1 MRTVLITIFS
11 VLFID
16 QFVKIWV
23 KASFML
29 GDMIGEVGFI
39 KFQFIEN
46 PGMAFGMTFGGVW
59 GKVALSLF
67 RVGAVVV
74 IWFIIK
80 NLMNNKA
87 HKGLIFSVS
96 LIFAGALGNILDSA
110 FYGLMFSESY
120 PYIAEFMPEGGGYAN
135 FMMGHVVDM
144 IHFEFFY
151 PSWAP
156 FDLAGTEVFP
166 PVFNIAD
173 FAISLGVGIIIV
185 FNKRFLG
192 NGKGDFSVFKKKK
205 VSLEAEIN
213 STTKQSEQVIEDT
226 PESSNENIF

>member
-16 QFVKIWV
+16 QILKLWV
-23 KASFML
+23 KANFFL
-29 GDMIGEVGFI
+29 GEEIGGLGFI
-39 KFQFIEN
+39 KLQFIEN
-46 PGMAFGMTFGGVW
+46 PGMAFGMEFGGVW
-59 GKVALSLF
+59 GKIALSLF

-80 NLMNNKA
+80 NLLNNKA
-87 HKGLIFSVS
+87 HKGLVFSVG

-110 FYGLMFSESY
+110 FYGLMFSESS
-120 PYIAEFMPEGGGYAN
+120 PYYMAEFMPEAGGYAN
-135 FMMGHVVDM
+135 FMTGHVVDM
-144 IHFEFFY
+144 IHFKFHY
-151 PSWAP
+151 PSWMP
-156 FDLAGTEVFP
+156 FDMAGSEIFP

-192 NGKGDFSVFKKKK
+192 KGKGDFSVFRKQQ
-205 VSLEAEIN
+205 LIAEDPIDAEVE
-213 STTKQSEQVIEDT
+213 K
-226 PESSNENIF
+226 

>member
-16 QFVKIWV
+16 QVLKLWV
-23 KASFML
+23 KANFFL
-29 GDMIGEVGFI
+29 GEEIGGLGFI
-39 KFQFIEN
+39 KLQFIEN
-46 PGMAFGMTFGGVW
+46 PGMAFGMEFGGVW
-59 GKVALSLF
+59 GKIALSLF

-80 NLMNNKA
+80 NLLNNKA
-87 HKGLIFSVS
+87 HKGLVFSVG

-110 FYGLMFSESY
+110 FYGLMFSESS
-120 PYIAEFMPEGGGYAN
+120 PYYMAEFMPEAGGYAN
-135 FMMGHVVDM
+135 FMTGHVVDM
-144 IHFEFFY
+144 IHFKFHY
-151 PSWAP
+151 PSWMP
-156 FDLAGTEVFP
+156 FDMAGSEIFP

-192 NGKGDFSVFKKKK
+192 KGKGDFSVFRKQK
-205 VSLEAEIN
+205 VVAEDSI
-213 STTKQSEQVIEDT
+213 VPD
-226 PESSNENIF
+226 PEK

>member
-16 QFVKIWV
+16 QVLKLWV
-23 KASFML
+23 KANFFL
-29 GDMIGEVGFI
+29 GEEIGGLGFI
-39 KFQFIEN
+39 KLQFIEN
-46 PGMAFGMTFGGVW
+46 PGMAFGMEFGGVW
-59 GKVALSLF
+59 GKIALSLF

-80 NLMNNKA
+80 NLLNNKA
-87 HKGLIFSVS
+87 HKGLVFSVG

-110 FYGLMFSESY
+110 FYGLMFSESS
-120 PYIAEFMPEGGGYAN
+120 PYYMAEFMPEAGGYAN
-135 FMMGHVVDM
+135 FMTGHVVDM
-144 IHFEFFY
+144 IHFKFHY
-151 PSWAP
+151 PSWMP
-156 FDLAGTEVFP
+156 FDMAGSEIFP

-192 NGKGDFSVFKKKK
+192 KGKGDFSVFRKQQ
-205 VSLEAEIN
+205 LIAEDPIDAEVE
-213 STTKQSEQVIEDT
+213 K
-226 PESSNENIF
+226 

>member
-16 QFVKIWV
+16 QFTKLWV
-23 KASFML
+23 KSSFILYDKMGEL
-29 GDMIGEVGFI
+29 GFV
-39 KFQFIEN
+39 KLQFIEN

-74 IWFIIK
+74 IWFIIR
-80 NLMNNKA
+80 NLLNNKA
-87 HKGLIFSVS
+87 HKGLVFSVA

-110 FYGLMFSESY
+110 FYGLMFTESY
-120 PYIAEFMPEGGGYAN
+120 PYIAEFMSEGGGYAG
-135 FMMGHVVDM
+135 FMMGYVVDM

-156 FDLAGTEVFP
+156 FDLAGLEIFP

-173 FAISLGVGIIIV
+173 FAISVGVGIIIV

-192 NGKGDFSVFKKKK
+192 KGKGDFSVFRKQQ
-205 VSLEAEIN
+205 VVAEDAVD
-213 STTKQSEQVIEDT
+213 TEIEK
-226 PESSNENIF
+226 

>member
-16 QFVKIWV
+16 QFLKLWV
-23 KASFML
+23 KANFFL
-29 GDMIGEVGFI
+29 GEEIGGLGFI
-39 KFQFIEN
+39 KLQFIEN
-46 PGMAFGMTFGGVW
+46 PGMAFGMSFGGVW

-74 IWFIIK
+74 IWVIIR
-80 NLMNNKA
+80 NLLNNKA
-87 HKGLIFSVS
+87 HKGLVFSVA

-110 FYGLMFSESY
+110 FYGLMFTESS
-120 PYIAEFMPEGGGYAN
+120 PYIAEFMSEGGGYAG
-135 FMMGHVVDM
+135 FMMGYVVDM

-151 PSWAP
+151 PSWVP
-156 FDLAGTEVFP
+156 FDLAGSEIFP

-173 FAISLGVGIIIV
+173 FAISVGVGIIIV

-192 NGKGDFSVFKKKK
+192 KGKGDFSIFRKQQEVEK
-205 VSLEAEIN
+205 EPAESGI
-213 STTKQSEQVIEDT
+213 EQ
-226 PESSNENIF
+226 

>member
-16 QFVKIWV
+16 QILKLWV
-23 KASFML
+23 KANFFL
-29 GDMIGEVGFI
+29 GEEIGGLGFI
-39 KFQFIEN
+39 KLQFIEN
-46 PGMAFGMTFGGVW
+46 PGMAFGMEFGGVW
-59 GKVALSLF
+59 GKIALSLF

-80 NLMNNKA
+80 NLLNNKA
-87 HKGLIFSVS
+87 HKGLVFSVG

-110 FYGLMFSESY
+110 FYGLMFSESS
-120 PYIAEFMPEGGGYAN
+120 PYYMAEFMPEAGGYAN
-135 FMMGHVVDM
+135 FMTGHVVDM
-144 IHFEFFY
+144 IHFKFHY
-151 PSWAP
+151 PSWMP
-156 FDLAGTEVFP
+156 FDMAGAEIFP

-192 NGKGDFSVFKKKK
+192 KGKGDFSVFRKQQ
-205 VSLEAEIN
+205 LIAEDPIDAEVE
-213 STTKQSEQVIEDT
+213 K
-226 PESSNENIF
+226 

>member
-1 MRTVLITIFS
+1 MRNVLITIFS

-16 QFVKIWV
+16 QFIKLWV
-23 KASFML
+23 KANFFL
-29 GDMIGEVGFI
+29 GEDIGGFGFI

-59 GKVALSLF
+59 GKIALSLF
-67 RVGAVVV
+67 RVGAVVA
-74 IWFIIK
+74 IWFIIR
-80 NLMNNKA
+80 NLLNNKA
-87 HKGLIFSVS
+87 HKGLVFCVG

-110 FYGLMFSESY
+110 FYGLMFSESLQMVTGA
-120 PYIAEFMPEGGGYAN
+120 AEFMPEAGGYAN

-144 IHFEFFY
+144 VHFEFFY

-166 PVFNIAD
+166 PIFNIAD
-173 FAISLGVGIIIV
+173 FSISVGVGIIIV

-192 NGKGDFSVFKKKK
+192 KGKGDFSIFRKQPEVAKD
-205 VSLEAEIN
+205 
-213 STTKQSEQVIEDT
+213 STE
-226 PESSNENIF
+226 PGNEV

>member
-16 QFVKIWV
+16 QVLKLWV
-23 KASFML
+23 KANFFL
-29 GDMIGEVGFI
+29 GEEIGGLGFI
-39 KFQFIEN
+39 KLQFIEN
-46 PGMAFGMTFGGVW
+46 PGMAFGMEFGGVW
-59 GKVALSLF
+59 GKIALSLF

-80 NLMNNKA
+80 NLLNNKA
-87 HKGLIFSVS
+87 HKGLVFSVG

-110 FYGLMFSESY
+110 FYGLMFSESS
-120 PYIAEFMPEGGGYAN
+120 PYYMAEFMPEAGGYAN
-135 FMMGHVVDM
+135 FMTGHVVDM
-144 IHFEFFY
+144 IHFKFHY
-151 PSWAP
+151 PSWTP
-156 FDLAGTEVFP
+156 FDMAGSEIFP

-192 NGKGDFSVFKKKK
+192 KGKGDFSVFRKQQL
-205 VSLEAEIN
+205 VTEDPIDAEVE
-213 STTKQSEQVIEDT
+213 K
-226 PESSNENIF
+226 